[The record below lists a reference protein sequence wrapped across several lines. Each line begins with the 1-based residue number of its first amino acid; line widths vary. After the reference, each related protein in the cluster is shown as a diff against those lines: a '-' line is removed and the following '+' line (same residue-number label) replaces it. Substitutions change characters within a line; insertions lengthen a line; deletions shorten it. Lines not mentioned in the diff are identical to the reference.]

1 MWDFCFCDK
10 IHGVSGC
17 GLYVAD
23 GAGNPYLASVRK
35 DVKTYSN
42 CWLEYANI
50 LNKHA
55 ILAIVTNSN
64 HLINRGGFF
73 MCRGRW
79 VEIYC
84 LLFLLCVYVWGEWR
98 PARYGAV

>member
-1 MWDFCFCDK
+1 MSVDVVFL
-10 IHGVSGC
+10 IT
-17 GLYVAD
+17 D

-42 CWLEYANI
+42 RWLEYANI

-64 HLINRGGFF
+64 HQVKTGGFVF
-73 MCRGRW
+73 AKPQKKGRT
-79 VEIYC
+79 EI
-84 LLFLLCVYVWGEWR
+84 
-98 PARYGAV
+98 

>member
-1 MWDFCFCDK
+1 MLKLCD
-10 IHGVSGC
+10 ILIGSAGVLLI
-17 GLYVAD
+17 GLVTHYI
-23 GAGNPYLASVRK
+23 ASVRK

-84 LLFLLCVYVWGEWR
+84 LLFLLCVYVWGEWC